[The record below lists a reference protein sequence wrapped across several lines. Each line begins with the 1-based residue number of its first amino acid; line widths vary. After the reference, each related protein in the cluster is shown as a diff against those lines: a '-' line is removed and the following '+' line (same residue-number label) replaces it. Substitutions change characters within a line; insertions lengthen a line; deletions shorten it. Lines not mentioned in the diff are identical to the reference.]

1 MIQYNVRSK
10 TNLFIRI
17 LVKTIHYNLK
27 MYMINMYMIYISSC
41 LIFVSHF

>member
-1 MIQYNVRSK
+1 MIQYNFR

-17 LVKTIHYNLK
+17 LVKTIHYNPK
-27 MYMINMYMIYISSC
+27 MYMIYMYMIYISSY